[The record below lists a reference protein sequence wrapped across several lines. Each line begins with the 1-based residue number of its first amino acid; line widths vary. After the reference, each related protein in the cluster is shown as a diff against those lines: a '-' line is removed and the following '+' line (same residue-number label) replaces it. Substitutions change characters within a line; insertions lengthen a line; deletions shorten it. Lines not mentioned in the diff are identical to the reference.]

1 MYSHKATVALFRF
14 FQSMTTIHFQFNF
27 INFTKRRFR
36 LTKTQKLQTV
46 RPRQGEPD
54 CSAALVFAAIVC
66 FFLFCF
72 VLFCFVFVLFFFAV
86 VAFSHLESSP
96 RKTVAI
102 IA

>member
-1 MYSHKATVALFRF
+1 
-14 FQSMTTIHFQFNF
+14 MTTICFQLNF

-54 CSAALVFAAIVC
+54 CSAALVFAAIV
-66 FFLFCF
+66 FLFFLFLFCF
-72 VLFCFVFVLFFFAV
+72 VLFCFFAV
-86 VAFSHLESSP
+86 VAFFHLESSS

>member
-1 MYSHKATVALFRF
+1 MYSHKVTVALFRF
-14 FQSMTTIHFQFNF
+14 FQSMTTIHFQLNF

-66 FFLFCF
+66 FFFG
-72 VLFCFVFVLFFFAV
+72 FVLFFFFV
-86 VAFSHLESSP
+86 L
-96 RKTVAI
+96 
-102 IA
+102 